1 MTGGIVNLSYGPN
14 GGSVTYRGYTAEI
27 NREGDILVGFVPS
40 IPDALLFEVLAVNEV
55 EPAFHSVIDTY
66 LRMCE
71 EDGVEPETQ

>member
-1 MTGGIVNLSYGPN
+1 MTGGIVNLLTAPTVDLSRIG
-14 GGSVTYRGYTAEI
+14 GYTAEI